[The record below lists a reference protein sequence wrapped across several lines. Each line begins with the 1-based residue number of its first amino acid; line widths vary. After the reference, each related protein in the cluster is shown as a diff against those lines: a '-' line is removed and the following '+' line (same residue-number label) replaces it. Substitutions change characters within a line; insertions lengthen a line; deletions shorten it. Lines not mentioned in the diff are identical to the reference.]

1 MVDPA
6 REFDDRIDMDIAPVF
21 DCVSRVDCY
30 TERVRIAMQCIYYPR
45 LGIFFSSMIGL
56 QGHFLPFSVGSV
68 SSDLCVSKRGCAVH
82 FLWGMDLRDTK
93 KVAIVSN
100 TL

>member
-1 MVDPA
+1 MSPTAGGQEQQHLRPDVYG
-6 REFDDRIDMDIAPVF
+6 E
-21 DCVSRVDCY
+21 
-30 TERVRIAMQCIYYPR
+30 PR